1 MQNKKDQKGSFL
13 SGFFGLNKPKKTK
26 KPGLLQN
33 LSKRNQ
39 DLINAKKEAG
49 Y

>member
-1 MQNKKDQKGSFL
+1 MQNKKDQTGNFL
-13 SGFFGLNKPKKTK
+13 TGFFGLNKPKKTK
-26 KPGLLQN
+26 KSGLFKN

-49 Y
+49 W